1 MIDSIPVKPSNSQW
15 TDDQWKAIAASGRDI
30 LVAAAAGSGKTA
42 VLVERIIRKIISPDN
57 PIDVDRLLV
66 VTFTNASAQEM
77 KNRVGEALDKE
88 LTNDPASQHLRK
100 QLSLLNRA
108 SISTIHSFCLQVI
121 RTYYYML
128 DIDPSFRIANET
140 EIELLKEEVLNDI
153 LEEEYGLDGN
163 EAFFDLVDR
172 YTGDR
177 SDSDLQDMILKLYTE
192 AGAHPNPEKWLDK
205 LVAFYDVEGKS
216 MDDLPYTQHLL
227 QDVILRLEGAKQ
239 YTQKAIRLSQLPDGP
254 TPKIEAFESDLSLL
268 ERLLSAA
275 RASWQT
281 LHGAMQ
287 EIEWKTFKRI
297 KKADYNADL
306 IEKVDKLRKKVKD
319 EIGKLQEE
327 LFSRLPEN
335 YVKDLSRMHHVL
347 QTLIR
352 LVKEFS
358 IRFQAVKRGKSMVDF
373 TDLEHLC
380 LAILAEDTAAEELK
394 PSAVALHYRDK
405 FAEVLIDEYQDVN
418 FVQESILRL
427 VTKETEKAG
436 NLFMVGD
443 VKQSVY
449 RFRLAEPGLFLG
461 KYRRFTPD
469 GINGGMRIDLAK
481 NFRSRSEVLDGTN
494 FVFKQIMGEAVG
506 DLDYDKD
513 AELKLGAS
521 YPEGEDTAAEF
532 LILNQNTKE
541 AAVEEEGDAEEAM
554 DLEAAQMEARL
565 ITARIKEMV
574 SSGYEVY
581 DRKHN
586 AMRPVSYRD
595 FVILLRS
602 MTTAPQMTEEFKR
615 AGIPVY
621 AELSNGYF
629 EATEVSVMLNVLRVI
644 DNPAQDIPLAA
655 VLRSPLVGVTDEEL
669 AVLRIHAKKGS
680 FYQAMRSFLQSEPD
694 GDASFRKKLSS
705 FFNGVQRWRSFA
717 TQQPLSDLIWKVYR
731 ETGYYDFVS
740 GLPGGKQRQANLRVL
755 YDRARQYEA
764 TSFRGLFRFL
774 RFIERILERGDDMGT
789 ARALG
794 EQEDVVRIMT
804 IHKSKGLEFPVVFV
818 AGLGR
823 RFNMQDLNKKFLLHK
838 DLGFGSPF
846 IDPQKRIKY
855 ATISQLAIKRK
866 MKMELIAEEMRVL
879 YVALTRAKEKLILIG
894 TVKDAS
900 AALSKWTE
908 ARDYDAWLLPDYMRA
923 QASSYID
930 WLGPALMR
938 HKGSTSLEEAPAAS
952 IPAEIYEYPSSW
964 AMRQIEA
971 VELREEQ
978 QLQEE
983 KQELVQA
990 LYEQRTA
997 PVETEKKDE
1006 VTQILTW
1013 QYNFEAATTHRAKQS
1028 VSEIKRN
1035 YQADEESDTAFL
1047 SGFRSQIEKRPRF
1060 MERKGLTPAERGTA
1074 VHAVMQHVDWTK
1086 PVTELS
1092 IQEQLADM
1100 VNKELLTYEQA
1111 ESIAVEEIAAFFQT
1125 GLGKRVMQAE
1135 LAEREVPFM
1144 MMIPASSAYQD
1155 WNGGDEEQVLVQGI
1169 IDCLIEEPD
1178 GIVLIDFK
1186 TDSISERFPGGFE
1199 QARPVLE
1206 NRYRLQLEMYSQAL
1220 EKSYGK
1226 RVKERYLYFFDGS
1239 HILEIQ

>member
-1 MIDSIPVKPSNSQW
+1 MIDSILAKPPNSQW

-77 KNRVGEALDKE
+77 KNRIGEALDKE
-88 LTNDPASQHLRK
+88 LTNDPSSQHLRR
-100 QLSLLNRA
+100 QLSLLSRA

-140 EIELLKEEVLNDI
+140 EIELLKEEVMNDI

-216 MDDLPYTQHLL
+216 IDDLPYTQYLL

-254 TPKIEAFESDLSLL
+254 APKIEAFESDLSLL
-268 ERLLSAA
+268 ERLLAA
-275 RASWQT
+275 AHTSWQT
-281 LHGAMQ
+281 LYGAMQ

-306 IEKVDKLRKKVKD
+306 IEKADKLRKKVKD
-319 EIGKLQEE
+319 DIGKLQEE

-335 YVKDLSRMHHVL
+335 YVKDLSRMHYVL
-347 QTLIR
+347 QTLIH

-358 IRFQAVKRGKSMVDF
+358 VRFQAVKREKSMVDF

-380 LAILAEDTAAEELK
+380 LAVLAEDTAAEELR
-394 PSAVALHYRDK
+394 PSAVALQYRDK

-427 VTKETEKAG
+427 VTKETEAAG

-469 GINGGMRIDLAK
+469 GMHGGMRIDLAK

-513 AELKLGAS
+513 AELKLGAA
-521 YPEGEDTAAEF
+521 YPEGADTAAEF
-532 LILNQNTKE
+532 LIVNQNTKE
-541 AAVEEEGDAEEAM
+541 TAGGEEADAEEAM

-565 ITARIKEMV
+565 IAARIKEMV

-615 AGIPVY
+615 SGIPVY
-621 AELSNGYF
+621 AELSSGYF

-655 VLRSPLVGVTDEEL
+655 VLRSPLVGATDEEL

-680 FYQAMRSFLQSEPD
+680 FYQAMRSFLQAERD
-694 GDASFRKKLSS
+694 GSAALRKKLSS
-705 FFNGVQRWRSFA
+705 FFDNVQRWRSFA

-855 ATISQLAIKRK
+855 ATISQIAIKRK

-908 ARDYDAWLLPDYMRA
+908 ARDYDAWLLPDHMRA
-923 QASSYID
+923 QAASYID

-938 HKGSTSLEEAPAAS
+938 HKGSISMEEALGAS
-952 IPAEIYEYPSSW
+952 IPAEIYEYPASW

-971 VELREEQ
+971 ADLREEQ

-1013 QYNFEAATTHRAKQS
+1013 QYSFEAATTHRAKQS

-1111 ESIAVEEIAAFFQT
+1111 ESIVVEEIVAFFQT
-1125 GLGKRVMQAE
+1125 QLGKRTMQAE

-1155 WNGGDEEQVLVQGI
+1155 WHGEDEELVLVQGI

-1178 GIVLIDFK
+1178 GIILIDFK

-1226 RVKERYLYFFDGS
+1226 RVKEKYLYFFDGS
-1239 HILEIQ
+1239 HILEI